1 MISLSKSIAL
11 LSIIVMALSTSIAL
25 PALPVSRAQTVGTV
39 CIADISSTSCPSTP
53 PSFTG
58 PLDKPPQLAVNIQ
71 NSDRFNTFDIS
82 VKTNAGI
89 LNLVSLDLAG
99 SLIHDPRTIISECV
113 NNQPVIGSCR
123 SGIDDY
129 GVVSLAVTALG
140 YNVEAPASGRLFSI
154 AYSTGDFVGV
164 LGDSSPIE
172 FQTGCTN
179 TSNDGFCVTIA
190 DSKTGTTVPETLQG
204 ASFTFRDF
212 SLGVSPDF
220 QIIKKGSSPTFTV
233 TLTTVGDYSGT
244 VRLSTS
250 ISPITTHPPTS
261 SIVPMTLTLSPGST
275 STSTLTVTTTRST
288 TVGRYVITIT
298 GTDGVLT
305 RSASLTLFVENR

>member
-1 MISLSKSIAL
+1 MSRYLA
-11 LSIIVMALSTSIAL
+11 LSIIVAALSTIIAF
-25 PALPVSRAQTVGTV
+25 PALPTSRAQGVGTV
-39 CIADISSTSCPSTP
+39 CIADISSTSCPSAP

-58 PLDKPPQLAVNIQ
+58 PLDKEPQFAVNIQ
-71 NSDRFNTFDIS
+71 NSDSFNAYDIS

-89 LNLVSLDLAG
+89 LNPFSVDLTG
-99 SLIHDPRTIISECV
+99 SLIHDPRTIVSECV

-154 AYSTGDFVGV
+154 TYNTGDFVGV

-172 FQTGCTN
+172 FQTGCAN
-179 TSNDGFCVTIA
+179 TSNDGSCVTIA
-190 DSKTGTTVPETLQG
+190 DGTTRTTVPETLQG
-204 ASFTFRDF
+204 ATFTFRDF

-220 QIIKKGSSPTFTV
+220 QTIKKGSSPAFTV
-233 TLTTVGDYSGT
+233 TLTSVGDYSAT

-250 ISPITTHPPTS
+250 IAPITTHAPARSLDPTT
-261 SIVPMTLTLSPGST
+261 VTLSPGST

-288 TVGRYVITIT
+288 TVGRYAITIT
-298 GTDGVLT
+298 GTDGVLI
-305 RSASLTLFVENR
+305 RSVSLTLLVENR